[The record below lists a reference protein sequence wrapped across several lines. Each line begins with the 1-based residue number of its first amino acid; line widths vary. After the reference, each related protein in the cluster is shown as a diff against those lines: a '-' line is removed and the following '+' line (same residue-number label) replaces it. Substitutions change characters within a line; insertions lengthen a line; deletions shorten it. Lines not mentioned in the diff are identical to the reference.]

1 MNIETRI
8 SPSTYG
14 QTLASHLQSNGFWK
28 ADGAETFANWEFYN
42 LADWGDFARHWDDL
56 LLDEYMRGGGTYRF
70 RRYSQLELSTA
81 TGELKLLPHEPY
93 QQSAMINTLNGGFER
108 HFDPV
113 EDSFLANPF
122 FTGLMRWMGQSYTA
136 ACGHD
141 TWNIKL
147 HPYRIIA
154 TEGAGEPSPEGLHR
168 DGVDYICSF
177 MVRKCNVSGGK
188 TVITDADRNEQCRFT
203 LEQPGDIMIGDDHE
217 TMHGVSPIEIITPNK
232 PVAYRDVLVVA
243 FTKA

>member
-1 MNIETRI
+1 MTISTTTFMND
-8 SPSTYG
+8 YG
-14 QTLASHLQSNGFWK
+14 KTLADALHTSGYWK
-28 ADGAETFANWEFYN
+28 ADGAETFANWTFHNET
-42 LADWGDFARHWDDL
+42 DWNAFARHWDDL
-56 LLDEYMRGGGTYRF
+56 LLDEYMRGGGTYRY
-70 RRYSQLELSTA
+70 RRYSQLELSVP
-81 TGELKLLPHEPY
+81 TGEMTLLPHQPY
-93 QQSAMINTLNGGFER
+93 EQSAMINTLNGGFKR

-113 EDSFLANPF
+113 EQSFLDNPF
-122 FTGLMRWMGQSYTA
+122 FVGLMRWMGENYTA

-177 MVRKCNVSGGK
+177 MIRKCNVRGGE
-188 TVITDADRNEQCRFT
+188 TTITDADRNEKCRFT
-203 LEQPGDIMIGDDHE
+203 LEMPGDIMIGDDHA
-217 TMHGVSPIEIITPNK
+217 TMHGVSPIEIIEAKK